1 MTNREHSDPKTEQE
15 KDRKLTLD
23 KEEVKDLEPKPEDQ
37 DHVRGGMEPSTMLSC
52 SLATNVTK

>member
-1 MTNREHSDPKTEQE
+1 MTNREHSDQTTEQE

-37 DHVRGGMEPSTMLSC
+37 DHVRGGMEPGSMLSC
-52 SLATNVTK
+52 SLVTDVTK